1 MRTLKSA
8 DLVTGCLLAFL
19 GAATLIAARGIKG
32 MAGESLDPRT
42 LPSLVGW
49 GLLAIGAGIVVL
61 ALRYQGDPVLVQ
73 WPDGGGRRRIAVA
86 FASLLLYMGLT
97 DPLGFPISTAL
108 FVSGL
113 SGYLGHYRVWASLLL
128 GMITAVVVHF
138 VFIEFLGLG
147 FPLGPLELLY

>member
-8 DLVTGCLLAFL
+8 DLITGSLLAFL
-19 GAATLIAARGIKG
+19 GAATLVAGRGIKG

-73 WPDGGGRRRIAVA
+73 WPDWGGRRRIAVA
-86 FASLLLYMGLT
+86 FASLVFYMGLM
-97 DPLGFPISTAL
+97 DPLGFPIGTAL

-113 SGYLGHYRVWASLLL
+113 SWYLGHYRVWASLLL
-128 GMITAVVVHF
+128 GVITAAVVHF